1 MLREAKLGRIIAMQM
16 KDLSLYEWDVISKR
30 RYRNKFV
37 LRFLNPHFYLFNYS
51 IHMNDFNHSNHLI

>member
-37 LRFLNPHFYLFNYS
+37 LRFSNPHCTVRKDVF
-51 IHMNDFNHSNHLI
+51 

>member
-37 LRFLNPHFYLFNYS
+37 LRFLNSHCTVRKYIF
-51 IHMNDFNHSNHLI
+51 